1 MPVFCKLLVDVDQE
15 SIEGLLWCAAN
26 RDPFSLL
33 HVLAGD
39 LANILTVLLGEDSLI
54 F

>member
-1 MPVFCKLLVDVDQE
+1 MPVFCKPLVDIEQE
-15 SIEGLLWCAAN
+15 SIEGLLWCTAN
-26 RDPFSLL
+26 RDHFSLL

-39 LANILTVLLGEDSLI
+39 LVNILTVLLDEDSLI